1 MIMLC
6 GEVTSKGV
14 VDLVEV
20 VRNTVKKI
28 GYDHSSKGTVTH
40 RADLASARVTS
51 LFMHLAVVYL
61 ICAREHPQLN

>member
-40 RADLASARVTS
+40 IADFASARVTS
-51 LFMHLAVVYL
+51 LFMPLAVVHL
-61 ICAREHPQLN
+61 ICARKHPQFN